1 MAEVSKWQHAYA
13 GLEPDLNDHCRFRF
27 EKGAP
32 VSLLAN
38 PAKVVQAAGKAVGVG
53 FKEPIR
59 DICGLL
65 EENGVKLP
73 LLETNRDSF
82 FGLSVG
88 AYNGGLA
95 IVVHT
100 WSRISVER
108 WIFTAARAAGARTGT
123 HLARY
128 VRRLVVLPSVP
139 EEVRGSAFATVSRL
153 DMTPA

>member
-1 MAEVSKWQHAYA
+1 MHAYEQILAEVSKWQHAYA

-88 AYNGGLA
+88 AF
-95 IVVHT
+95 
-100 WSRISVER
+100 SE
-108 WIFTAARAAGARTGT
+108 AAR
-123 HLARY
+123 LARALT
-128 VRRLVVLPSVP
+128 VQILSGRHKGRATPGGRSFLEPPDVLPD
-139 EEVRGSAFATVSRL
+139 SRL
-153 DMTPA
+153 SAIPFDGEPPTR